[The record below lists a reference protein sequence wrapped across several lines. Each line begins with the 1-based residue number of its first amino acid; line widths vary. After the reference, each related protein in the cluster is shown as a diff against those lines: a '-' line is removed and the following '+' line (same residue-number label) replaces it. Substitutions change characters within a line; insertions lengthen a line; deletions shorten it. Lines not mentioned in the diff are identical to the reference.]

1 MGVFVFTVEEGQPVR
16 TLFVYSILLCRY
28 GACVTVKGRG
38 RRLSQETGLFLNRFL
53 SQHSSRR
60 APCMLMRMKIN
71 YPIVLPGCVN
81 NAYRFKYYE

>member
-1 MGVFVFTVEEGQPVR
+1 
-16 TLFVYSILLCRY
+16 
-28 GACVTVKGRG
+28 
-38 RRLSQETGLFLNRFL
+38 L

-81 NAYRFKYYE
+81 NSYRFKYYE